1 MQFLLYNLNQFNEIL
16 YSLKTPDHWYMHW
29 LTGEGHKK
37 EKQNTCTT
45 KAKRGKI
52 NTKCKNTTCKCCEK
66 TSQEEQTLFRIFLI
80 NLESDFRVSILPA
93 FIILLNLNVL
103 WYL

>member
-1 MQFLLYNLNQFNEIL
+1 
-16 YSLKTPDHWYMHW
+16 MHL

-66 TSQEEQTLFRIFLI
+66 TRQEEQTLFRILLI
-80 NLESDFRVSILPA
+80 NLESDFRVSILRE
-93 FIILLNLNVL
+93 FNSSLILSELWFLWNLLVNNIFL
-103 WYL
+103 